1 MGPLRSAE
9 AINPG
14 CRPMSH
20 YFRAALLALFASVFF
35 SGAQA
40 GPEKHHALSL
50 IRAPKYPA
58 DFKHFDYVNP
68 DAPKGG
74 TVKLQSGAT
83 YDNLNYAV
91 FRGSLAPGVAA
102 FVYEPLMLRSDE
114 ESSTQ
119 YCLLCEWVSYPADMS
134 SVTFKLREGAKWHDG
149 QPITPADVIFSMEA
163 LKAKAPKSGLPYHP
177 AYAQYYKNVVKGEQ
191 TGERE
196 VTFTFDVKGNRELPF
211 IVGELLILPK
221 HYWTGKDANGKPR
234 DITKTTLE
242 PPLGSGPYK
251 IKAVRPGDWIAFERV
266 QDYWGK
272 DLPVRRGQNNFD
284 TIEFQ
289 YYGDRSVSM
298 EAFKSNQY
306 DFKTETSAKDWATAY
321 DFPALKEG
329 RVVKREV
336 VLERPK
342 PMQGFAFNLRKPKFQ
357 DVRVR
362 RAFNLAY
369 NFEWA
374 NQNLFFGQYKRT
386 SSYFQGQ
393 ELAAKGLPSPEEL
406 ALLEPLRDKVPPEVF
421 TQEYKN
427 PVNATPGDFRKHLR
441 KAARLLKEAGYK
453 VVNNKLV
460 NSAGEQLSVEFLID
474 EGTFKRVILP
484 YIENLKRLG
493 IAARVRLVDSTE
505 MKRREDNFDFDIVVG
520 VFAQSES
527 PGNEQRDFWGS
538 AATSQPGSRN
548 IIGIK
553 NPAVDALVDKI
564 IFAPNRDALVT
575 ASRALDRVLLWNAYV
590 VPQWHSPAQ
599 RIAYWNKFGMPDP
612 LPKIST
618 GFPNVWWFDATLAA
632 KYGLK

>member
-1 MGPLRSAE
+1 
-9 AINPG
+9 
-14 CRPMSH
+14 MSH
-20 YFRAALLALFASVFF
+20 YFRAALLALLVSVSF
-35 SGAQA
+35 SGAYA
-40 GPEKHHALSL
+40 APEKHHALSL
-50 IRAPKYPA
+50 IRPPKYPV

-83 YDNLNYAV
+83 FDNLNYAV
-91 FRGSLAPGVAA
+91 FRGSLAPGIGA

-119 YCLLCEWVSYPADMS
+119 YCLICEWVSYPADIS

-149 QPITPADVIFSMEA
+149 KPITPADVIFSMET

-221 HYWTGKDANGKPR
+221 HYWTGKDGSGKPR

-266 QDYWGK
+266 ADYWGK

-306 DFKTETSAKDWATAY
+306 DFKTETSAKAWATAY

-329 RVVKREV
+329 RAVKREV

-369 NFEWA
+369 DFEWA

-393 ELAAKGLPSPEEL
+393 ELAAKGLPSPQEL
-406 ALLEPLRDKVPPEVF
+406 ALLEPLRDKIPPEVF

-441 KAARLLKEAGYK
+441 KAAHLLKEAGYK
-453 VVNNKLV
+453 VVNNRLV
-460 NSAGEQLSVEFLID
+460 NSAGEQLSAEFLIS
-474 EGTFKRVILP
+474 EETFQRVILP

-520 VFAQSES
+520 LFGQSES

-538 AATSQPGSRN
+538 AAASQPGSRN

-575 ASRALDRVLLWNAYV
+575 ACRALDRVLLWNAYV
-590 VPQWHSPAQ
+590 VPQWHSPTE
-599 RIAYWNKFGMPDP
+599 RIAYWNKFGAPNP

-618 GFPNVWWFDATLAA
+618 GFPEVWWYDAALAA